1 MSMNDM
7 TTKARII
14 EAAIRLFNQH
24 GIQNVRLQQIADEV
38 GISVGNLAYHF
49 HDKKKIVKTLI
60 TVIDTEFMKA
70 SKNWKDLQQLIDFD
84 NYLSRHYQFLNTYS
98 FYFLDVVDIKRF
110 YPDIY
115 GEHNAQVAQ
124 FILNLTL
131 WLEKSVENELFLS
144 PKRTGQYAD
153 VSKTIWFIGAFW
165 MSQKRILDQEE
176 DFEMGF
182 KKMIWQQIEPFF
194 ALKGKT
200 EFEMMIAPALYF

>member
-1 MSMNDM
+1 MSEMS
-7 TTKARII
+7 TKARII
-14 EAAIRLFNQH
+14 EVAIRLFNQH

-49 HDKKKIVKTLI
+49 HDKKKIMKTI
-60 TVIDTEFMKA
+60 VSVIDIEFA
-70 SKNWKDLQQLIDFD
+70 SASRRWKNLQQLIDFD
-84 NYLSRHYQFLNTYS
+84 NHLSRHYQFLNTYS

-115 GEHNAQVAQ
+115 GEHNAQVEQ
-124 FILNLTL
+124 FIYNLTH
-131 WLEKSVENELFLS
+131 WLEKNVERELLL
-144 PKRTGQYAD
+144 PTKRAGQYAD
-153 VSKTIWFIGAFW
+153 VSKMIWFIGAFW
-165 MSQKRILDQEE
+165 MSQKRILDEEE

-200 EFEMMIAPALYF
+200 EFEMMISPALYF

>member
-1 MSMNDM
+1 MNDM